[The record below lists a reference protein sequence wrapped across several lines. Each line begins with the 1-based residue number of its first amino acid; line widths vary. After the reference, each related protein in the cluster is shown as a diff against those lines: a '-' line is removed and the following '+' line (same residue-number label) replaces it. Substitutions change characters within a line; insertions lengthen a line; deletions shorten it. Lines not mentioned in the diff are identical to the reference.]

1 MNKHGICTA
10 HFPRKTFDHTVI
22 DCNDGRIDLK
32 KLEPMV
38 NNVTPELTYLMCS
51 NSDVTSLLSGT
62 SIKATVSYIS
72 DYISK
77 QTLKTHQIFSSAYD
91 VFQKNSD
98 LLIGEHKAHEAGRNL
113 MLKLVNNLSTKL
125 EIGSPMACL
134 TC

>member
-1 MNKHGICTA
+1 MASSHQPTKAN
-10 HFPRKTFDHTVI
+10 
-22 DCNDGRIDLK
+22 
-32 KLEPMV
+32 LEPMV
-38 NNVTPELTYLMCS
+38 NNVTPELMYLMHS

-98 LLIGEHKAHEAGRNL
+98 CNRLLSYPIIAARISKI
-113 MLKLVNNLSTKL
+113 NNEPAWS
-125 EIGSPMACL
+125 
-134 TC
+134 